1 MRRPT
6 TLSAS
11 RAILYGTL
19 VVGTLDALDAI
30 VFFGLRSGTTPMR
43 IFQGIAAGWLGR
55 GPSTSGVFASALSRA
70 ALGLATHY
78 FIAFGIVV
86 TYFVISRRLRVLTR
100 HPIPCG
106 LVYGLLAYLV
116 MNRVVIPL
124 SAIGGPAAWPALPV
138 LANGLLIHAFGVG
151 LPSAIFAARTKTLG

>member
-1 MRRPT
+1 MPQST
-6 TLSAS
+6 PLSAP

-19 VVGTLDALDAI
+19 IVGTLDALDAI
-30 VFFGLRSGTTPMR
+30 VFFGLRSGATPIR
-43 IFQGIAAGWLGR
+43 IFKNIASGWLGR
-55 GPSTSGVFASALSRA
+55 TAATGGLGTA

-78 FIAFGIVV
+78 FIAFGIVT
-86 TYFVISRRLRVLTR
+86 TYLLISRRVGLLTR

-106 LVYGLLAYLV
+106 VVYGLLAYLV

-124 SAIGGPAAWPALPV
+124 SAIGGPAAWPVLPV

-151 LPSAIFAARTKTLG
+151 VPSAIVAARARPV

>member
-1 MRRPT
+1 MRTPT
-6 TLSAS
+6 PLRAS

-19 VVGTLDALDAI
+19 VVGTLDAIDAL
-30 VFFGLRSGTTPMR
+30 VFFGLRSGATPVR
-43 IFQGIAAGWLGR
+43 IFQGIASGWLGR
-55 GPSTSGVFASALSRA
+55 STYTGGLGTA

-86 TYFVISRRLRVLTR
+86 TYFVVSRRIRLLTR

-106 LVYGLLAYLV
+106 VVYGLLAWLF

-124 SAIGGPAAWPALPV
+124 SAIGTATWPALPV

-151 LPSAIFAARTKTLG
+151 LPSALFASRVATLASRER